1 MSAIQWRVIWPED
14 SGDFVPSAAPTLTKC
29 FDEIER
35 DKLFWDSKTAREYR
49 ITIRLWAEITG
60 DPPIDAL
67 TADHITAF
75 TRGLMARPGRGA
87 PISPNTIRKHLRQ
100 LRAIINAA
108 DFPGV
113 RMPKLQLPPARKT
126 AREVWTSEAI
136 QRIAEAR
143 PTIAPELTRPV
154 PPRQWWRSLVV
165 ILYNTAWR
173 IGTALAARWDWIDGN
188 WITVPAEAI
197 KGRRAARR
205 WYLNRHAIAAL
216 ASIKQDEDPRI
227 FPWSGCVLTLQRNR
241 RRMLRQIGL
250 PDGPRCGFH
259 RLRRSSLS
267 AIAKINP
274 LVAAIT
280 AGHAS
285 GDVLAQHYL
294 SDEVIAEVLEKL
306 PQPFGPTT

>member
-14 SGDFVPSAAPTLTKC
+14 SGGFVPSAAPTLTKC

-100 LRAIINAA
+100 LRAIMNAT
-108 DFPGV
+108 DRPDV
-113 RMPKLQLPPARKT
+113 RMPKIAFPPARKT
-126 AREVWTSEAI
+126 AREVW
-136 QRIAEAR
+136 QNDDLRRIADAR
-143 PTIAPELTRPV
+143 TTIEPALTRPV
-154 PPRQWWRSLVV
+154 DPAAWWRALV
-165 ILYNTAWR
+165 ILIYNTAWR
-173 IGTALAARWDWIDGN
+173 IGTAMAARWDWIQGN

-197 KGRRAARR
+197 KGRRASRR
-205 WYLNRHAIAAL
+205 WYLNRHAIRA
-216 ASIKQDEDPRI
+216 IETVKQNADPRI
-227 FPWSGCVLTLQRNR
+227 FPWSGCALTLQRHR
-241 RRMLRQIGL
+241 RRILRGIGL
-250 PDGPRCGFH
+250 SDGPRCGFH

-294 SDEVIAEVLEKL
+294 SDDVIAAVMERL
-306 PQPFGPTT
+306 PQPFA